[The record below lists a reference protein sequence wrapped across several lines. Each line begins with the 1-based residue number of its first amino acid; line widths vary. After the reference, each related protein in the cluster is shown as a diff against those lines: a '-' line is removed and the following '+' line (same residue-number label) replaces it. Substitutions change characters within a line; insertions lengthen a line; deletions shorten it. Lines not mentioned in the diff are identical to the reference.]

1 MVGTA
6 RRMGNHK
13 VSTRHMTYLIE
24 VLFDHLSDNEKADFS
39 QQLNVLTSR
48 VPGDDSPITLPGL
61 GGLILPPVT
70 GIVHHDHL
78 RPNHPGLSPV
88 RTRQS
93 QYRDQVSVMAKS
105 PGVPELRRS
114 ELEGREDQSDRMS
127 HILLVSG
134 LRGRLQ
140 LQGTLNTSI
149 LHRQNFYY

>member
-61 GGLILPPVT
+61 GGLILPPVSMYKVPKVNSFS
-70 GIVHHDHL
+70 GITIIL
-78 RPNHPGLSPV
+78 RCVYISSPK
-88 RTRQS
+88 
-93 QYRDQVSVMAKS
+93 KS
-105 PGVPELRRS
+105 PPPKSPPNFGRGNFGWGL
-114 ELEGREDQSDRMS
+114 LEGS
-127 HILLVSG
+127 
-134 LRGRLQ
+134 
-140 LQGTLNTSI
+140 
-149 LHRQNFYY
+149 

>member
-61 GGLILPPVT
+61 GGLILPPVSMYKVPKVNSFS
-70 GIVHHDHL
+70 GIIIIL
-78 RPNHPGLSPV
+78 RCVYISSPKKPPPK
-88 RTRQS
+88 S
-93 QYRDQVSVMAKS
+93 SPKS
-105 PGVPELRRS
+105 PPNQKLPKKSPTTKSTPGPKND
-114 ELEGREDQSDRMS
+114 GR
-127 HILLVSG
+127 
-134 LRGRLQ
+134 
-140 LQGTLNTSI
+140 
-149 LHRQNFYY
+149 